1 VKRIPLTD
9 GWQFREKVNP
19 FAELAGAVTPYQD
32 IRLPHDAMIG
42 RDRSPDLTPAAAYF
56 PGGVYQ
62 YRKALTRPDHPDG
75 GRAILEFEGVYRDA
89 MVYLNGALA
98 ASHAYGYTGFTADLT
113 AFLAPG
119 ENELLVEARSYQD
132 SRWYTGTGIYRPAWL
147 WTGGPV
153 RIALDGITVTTPD
166 IDAERA
172 VAEVSVTVESDSP
185 VLRTVAL
192 RVRVTGPDGSVAA
205 CGEVPV
211 TIRPRS
217 SAVARQRLVIGS
229 PALWGPGSPSLYTA
243 EAELAEGGAVI
254 DESAA
259 AFGIRRLQLDP
270 RHGLRVNGETVKLR
284 GACVHHDSGIL
295 GAATFPAAEDRR
307 VRLLKAAGFNAIR
320 SAHSPASTALLEA
333 CDRHGVLVIDE
344 AFDMWQAGKNGHDYS
359 LDFPSNWQRD
369 IEAMVAKD
377 RNHPSVIMYS
387 VGNEAIEAGIPAGA
401 ATGRD
406 LAEKVRALDPARY
419 VTNGVN
425 GMLAVIDDI
434 RKGLAERRQG
444 IDEGAGI
451 NTMMNQVGELMARVA
466 VMPAVTEKTAESF
479 GVLDV
484 AGMNYLH
491 GRYEL
496 DRDLFPNRVIVGTE
510 TAPPEIDRLW
520 RLVLDNAHVLGDFT
534 WTGWDYLGEVG
545 IGRAQYL
552 SDGESP
558 SFEAGYPWI
567 TAWTG
572 DLDITG
578 NRRPGSYY
586 REIVFGLRAAPY
598 IAVQRPE
605 HHGKNPVLGQWSWTD
620 TIASWTWPGYEGK
633 PVVVEVYSDADEVE
647 LLLNGRSVGRS
658 PAGEA
663 QRFKAA
669 FDLSYEPGTL
679 EAIAYKDGNE
689 VSRTTLNSA
698 SGPITLTATADRDEL
713 PADGQDVAFVEVAL
727 MDADGTVATGA
738 DRLLTATIT
747 GAGEL
752 AAFGSGRPYT
762 QEGYLADVH
771 TTFDG
776 RALAVVRAT
785 GPGDIKLAISSA
797 DGLSAT
803 VALATRGGDE
813 KQGQG
818 LQGLLAQRG
827 RGGA

>member
-1 VKRIPLTD
+1 LRRISFND

-19 FAELAGAVTPYQD
+19 FAELSGTSIPYAD
-32 IRLPHDAMIG
+32 IRLPHDAMLG
-42 RDRSPDLTPAAAYF
+42 RDRCADLTPATAYF

-62 YRKALTRPDHPDG
+62 YRKSFTRPGHPDG
-75 GRAILEFEGVYRDA
+75 GRAVLEFEGVYRDA

-113 AFLAPG
+113 AFLMPG
-119 ENELLVEARSYQD
+119 ENELLVEARSYLD
-132 SRWYTGTGIYRPAWL
+132 SRWYSGTGIYRPVWL

-153 RIALDGITVTTPD
+153 RIAVDGVTVTTPD

-172 VAEVSVTVESDSP
+172 IAEVAVTVDSDSP

-192 RVRVTGPDGSVAA
+192 RVRVTGPDGGVAA
-205 CGEVPV
+205 SGEVPV
-211 TIRPRS
+211 TIRPRA
-217 SAVARQRLVIGS
+217 SAVARQRLVIES
-229 PALWGPGSPSLYTA
+229 PALWGPDSPSLYHVT
-243 EAELAEGGAVI
+243 AELADGDAVI
-254 DESAA
+254 DDAA
-259 AFGIRRLQLDP
+259 ATFGIRRLQLDP
-270 RHGLRVNGETVKLR
+270 RRGLRINGEPVKLR

-320 SAHSPASTALLEA
+320 SAHNPAGKALLEA

-344 AFDMWQAGKNGHDYS
+344 AFDIWDFGKSGHDYS
-359 LDFPSNWQRD
+359 LGFQANWERD
-369 IEAMVAKD
+369 VEAMVAKD

-387 VGNEAIEAGIPAGA
+387 LGNEIIEAGKPAGA

-425 GMLAVIDDI
+425 GLLAAVDDI
-434 RKGLAERRQG
+434 RKAMADRRAAIEADG
-444 IDEGAGI
+444 GI
-451 NTMMNQVGELMARVA
+451 NQMMSQIGELIARVA
-466 VMPAVTEKTAESF
+466 SAPVVTEKTAESF

-496 DRDLFPNRVIVGTE
+496 DRELFPNRVIVGTE
-510 TAPPEIDRLW
+510 TAPPDIDRLW
-520 RLVLDNAHVLGDFT
+520 RLVLDNPHVLGDFT

-545 IGRAQYL
+545 VGRVQYL
-552 SDGESP
+552 AEGEAA
-558 SFEAGYPWI
+558 SFEAPYPWI
-567 TAWTG
+567 TAWAG

-605 HHGKNPVLGQWSWTD
+605 HHGKATVQGQWSWTD
-620 TIASWTWPGYEGK
+620 TVGSWTWPGFEGR
-633 PVVVEVYSDADEVE
+633 PVTVEVYSAADEVE
-647 LLLNGRSVGRS
+647 LLLNGRPVGKS

-663 QRFKAA
+663 NRFTAK
-669 FDLSYEPGTL
+669 FDIAYEPGTL
-679 EAIAYKDGNE
+679 EAIAYRGDQE
-689 VSRTTLNSA
+689 AERTTLSTA
-698 SGPITLTATADRDEL
+698 SGPLMLTATAGSGEL
-713 PADGQDVAFVEVAL
+713 PADGGDVALVEITLA
-727 MDADGTVATGA
+727 DAAGTVATGA
-738 DRLLTATIT
+738 DRLLTATVS

-752 AAFGSGRPYT
+752 AAFGSARPCT
-762 QEGYLADVH
+762 EEGYLTGTH

-785 GPGDIKLAISSA
+785 GQGDITLEVTSA

-803 VALATRGGDE
+803 VVLS
-813 KQGQG
+813 
-818 LQGLLAQRG
+818 AQPVT
-827 RGGA
+827 